1 MTQID
6 IAMTVRKIEL
16 RINDLLISA
25 PATMI
30 LACLCILAGCGTNPE
45 THESEFVQ
53 TGAVFS
59 VSCEFAWSDCYS
71 EAQRRC
77 ANGDFEEIDRNAIER
92 VTEDNRSKRLG
103 PVRVD
108 SMNQTIT
115 IRCK

>member
-1 MTQID
+1 MS
-6 IAMTVRKIEL
+6 
-16 RINDLLISA
+16 INDLFIGA

-30 LACLCILAGCGTNPE
+30 LVFSFILVACGNNPASS
-45 THESEFVQ
+45 ESDYVP

-59 VSCEFAWSDCYS
+59 VSCDFAWADCYS

-77 ANGDFEEIDRNAIER
+77 ANGDFEEIDRHAIER
-92 VTEDNRSKRLG
+92 VTADIRSNRTM

-115 IRCK
+115 IHCK